1 MKLDNSFSDAIPK
14 GPLRNITCR
23 LTDQSSKMK
32 KTKKFNNNETQK
44 KKTSVWEKSDLKC
57 RLRCTWIDHAHGWK
71 HIDMLLPGDLTV
83 GTKHQ
88 EPGFND
94 TQGQEIKL

>member
-44 KKTSVWEKSDLKC
+44 KKTSV
-57 RLRCTWIDHAHGWK
+57 
-71 HIDMLLPGDLTV
+71 
-83 GTKHQ
+83 
-88 EPGFND
+88 
-94 TQGQEIKL
+94 